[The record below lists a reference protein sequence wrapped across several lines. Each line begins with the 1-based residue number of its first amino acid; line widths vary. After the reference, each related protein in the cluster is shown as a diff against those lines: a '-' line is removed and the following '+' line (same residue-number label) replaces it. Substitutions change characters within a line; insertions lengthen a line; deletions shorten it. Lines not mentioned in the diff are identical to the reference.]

1 MIVTLSSVRGAPG
14 VTSWALLTAAA
25 WPQAFEV
32 ERVVLEADLDGG
44 VLGARYGLG
53 VEPGVAGLVAAVR
66 RHAGGTDLDMTAF
79 ARHMPD
85 GVWVVPEPES
95 AEQCTVVWS
104 SASTVD
110 GVAAVAA
117 ADDRIWVVDA
127 GRSRGV
133 GVAAPFIARSA
144 LTVVLC
150 RSSQED
156 LVQVPTRI
164 AVLQRLTTAVGVM
177 VVGKTAYHR
186 DELAQFF
193 GTGLLWQVEATNDL
207 PAVAG
212 ALLSSNRRARRT
224 LLWRSAL
231 EVAAGMADRVA
242 AFAGGG
248 TADPQDDFD
257 AEAAIADG

>member
-1 MIVTLSSVRGAPG
+1 MIISLSSVRGAPG

-25 WPQAFEV
+25 WPQAFDV

-95 AEQCTVVWS
+95 AEQCAVVWS

-117 ADDRIWVVDA
+117 ADDRIWIIDV
-127 GRSRGV
+127 GRLRGV
-133 GVAAPFIARSA
+133 GVGAPVIARSA

-150 RSSQED
+150 RNAQED
-156 LVQVPTRI
+156 LVQVPARV
-164 AVLQRLTTAVGVM
+164 AVLQRLGAAVGVM

-207 PAVAG
+207 SALAG
-212 ALLSSNRRARRT
+212 AVLSNNRRARRT

-242 AFAGGG
+242 ALAGGG
-248 TADPQDDFD
+248 SGVAHDDLD
-257 AEAAIADG
+257 IEAAAADG